1 MVFVGGED
9 DMEALAFAK
18 RMARQ
23 ESVTLTVL
31 CLLAA
36 KKSKKATGWDQM
48 LDTVKLRVRELVRSN
63 DPGNLKEESSTT
75 YLEEDIVDGA
85 DTSML
90 LRSMAFDYDLF
101 IISRT
106 CGQNHAATL
115 GNESWCEFEEL
126 GVIGDFLASP
136 DFPSKTSVLVVQQQ
150 RTIASN

>member
-1 MVFVGGED
+1 MIFVGGED
-9 DMEALAFAK
+9 DIEALAFAK

-23 ESVTLTVL
+23 ENVTLTVL
-31 CLLAA
+31 RLLAG
-36 KKSKKATGWDQM
+36 KKSKQMKGSDQT
-48 LDTVKLRVRELVRSN
+48 LEAVELRKLVRSY
-63 DPGNLKEESSTT
+63 DPGTLKEESSTT
-75 YLEEDIVDGA
+75 YLEEVILDGA

-90 LRSMAFDYDLF
+90 LRSMASDYDLF

-115 GNESWCEFEEL
+115 GIESWCEFEEL

-150 RTIASN
+150 RTIANN